1 MRLGADRGAQ
11 RRSLQLTPLRCFV
24 GLCLCLP
31 CVRARCC
38 ASFPKKKPAAAG
50 AAAAKPADKEAVHED
65 SVAVVTVVTREQN
78 SDESDD
84 DVSDD
89 EEGEEDEEMD
99 GSSRRQG
106 IPFRRRDLD
115 DAAAAASLPAGSAS
129 TPYNPN
135 KSHQAAAI
143 LKAKHALKSKDKFK
157 AKGMSSKG
165 GHKYKKPKIMSKKK
179 KIKMGNKKGANRDK

>member
-1 MRLGADRGAQ
+1 M
-11 RRSLQLTPLRCFV
+11 
-24 GLCLCLP
+24 
-31 CVRARCC
+31 
-38 ASFPKKKPAAAG
+38 
-50 AAAAKPADKEAVHED
+50 
-65 SVAVVTVVTREQN
+65 AVVTVVTREQN
-78 SDESDD
+78 SDESED

-89 EEGEEDEEMD
+89 DEEEEDEEGDADMS

-115 DAAAAASLPAGSAS
+115 DSAAAAAAAASLPHGSSS

-135 KSHQAAAI
+135 KSHQSAAL

>member
-1 MRLGADRGAQ
+1 M
-11 RRSLQLTPLRCFV
+11 
-24 GLCLCLP
+24 
-31 CVRARCC
+31 
-38 ASFPKKKPAAAG
+38 
-50 AAAAKPADKEAVHED
+50 
-65 SVAVVTVVTREQN
+65 AVVTVVTREQN
-78 SDESDD
+78 SDESED
-84 DVSDD
+84 DVSDED
-89 EEGEEDEEMD
+89 DGEDDEEDEEMS

-115 DAAAAASLPAGSAS
+115 DSAAAAAAASLPHGSSS
-129 TPYNPN
+129 TPYNPT

-179 KIKMGNKKGANRDK
+179 KVKMGNKKGANRDK